1 MGMLGLDALSYL
13 GQHHKDLV
21 TQVLRPR
28 DDKYFYFFAIG
39 GINIASTV
47 LT

>member
-1 MGMLGLDALSYL
+1 MLGLDALSYL
-13 GQHHKDLV
+13 GQHHQDLV